1 MKLIRSLAAC
11 SAVALGLS
19 LAQGI
24 APPASAAGV
33 LVTNQATLSATP
45 GQTLP
50 LAALFQPVRV
60 SSPGFQ
66 YLTVVVTLTGGLTFA
81 DGAQVIAGQGSAALP
96 SVLGIPVTAK
106 SSGTATLKV
115 TALLNNAATT
125 DEATTTVDV
134 PAPAPPPGEV
144 RFLTTVGTASAKK
157 GQVLQLGSLFK
168 AVEGGKQFN
177 FVRTIITVEMTG
189 GLVFTANGEQS
200 TALAGTVSALPS
212 VLSIPV
218 MANSSGTVTIKVT
231 AKTATFDITDEATAA
246 VNVPTPGPA
255 PVPPTVP
262 AAAPATT
269 AAPAP
274 ATTAAPAPGA
284 TGPPASSGNRP
295 PTAVGKSVVVKASTA
310 TAIALKGTDPE
321 GAALVYSIV
330 DFPENGRLT
339 GRAPN
344 LTYLPE
350 KGFVGTDAFSFT
362 VSDRVSTSEE
372 AVVSITV
379 ISAKKV
385 VVRKTTK
392 KKK

>member
-19 LAQGI
+19 LAPGI

-33 LVTNQATLSATP
+33 LVTNRATVSATP

-50 LAALFQPVRV
+50 LAALFQPVQV

-66 YLTVVVTLTGGLTFA
+66 YLNVVVTLTGGLTFA

-96 SVLGIPVTAK
+96 SVMGIPVTAK
-106 SSGTATLKV
+106 SFGTATLKV
-115 TALLNNAATT
+115 TALLNNAPIA

-134 PAPAPPPGEV
+134 PAPAPRPGEV
-144 RFLTTVGTASAKK
+144 RLLTTVGTATATA
-157 GQVLQLGSLFK
+157 GQPLQLGSLFK
-168 AVEGGKQFN
+168 AVEVGKQFN
-177 FVRTIITVEMTG
+177 IVRTVIGVTLTG
-189 GLVFTANGEQS
+189 GLVFAANGEQS
-200 TALAGTVSALPS
+200 TALGGTNAMFDALLIT
-212 VLSIPV
+212 VR
-218 MANSSGTVTIKVT
+218 ANISGTVTLKVT
-231 AKTATFDITDEATAA
+231 AKTANFDITDEATAA
-246 VNVPTPGPA
+246 VNVPTAGPA
-255 PVPPTVP
+255 PAPPTVP

-269 AAPAP
+269 AAPVP
-274 ATTAAPAPGA
+274 TAAQAPGA
-284 TGPPASSGNRP
+284 TGAPASSGNRP